1 VIKVTDSRGAAIYLA
16 ADAIASIQQAG
27 ASSAWHGIRS
37 YVRTFDGKTYE
48 VQQDASE
55 INAAVE
61 AASKGRNNGSCLL

>member
-1 VIKVTDSRGAAIYLA
+1 MIKLTDSNGAAIFLA
-16 ADAIASIQQAG
+16 PNAISSIRQAG
-27 ASSAWHGIRS
+27 ASSAWHGIRA

-61 AASKGRNNGSCLL
+61 AAQQRTKA

>member
-1 VIKVTDSRGAAIYLA
+1 MIMLTDPNGAAIYLA
-16 ADAIASIQQAG
+16 PDAIASIRQAS
-27 ASSAWHGIRS
+27 ASSAWHGIRA

-61 AASKGRNNGSCLL
+61 AAQQRTEA